1 MGKRMRRK
9 RKITKKRTRKG
20 GMKKTTPIQTTPT
33 QFKESRLEL
42 KRMLKDKGDLDRVS
56 SSSSDELSPKT
67 EYLLKRAMPQKGEV
81 GKDNSEIKE
90 YIDRRLNEQKEE
102 YETKIK
108 NLSSIIDEL
117 LILSFGNLSAT
128 MGKQNI
134 IFGGNFIEFV
144 STSSYFNKNFKKYM
158 DLIDTTHPEHIR
170 EWPLGGLHP
179 DQKDLFLRM
188 FSQLP
193 SVYENISADDFNNS
207 LELKVR
213 E

>member
-1 MGKRMRRK
+1 MGKRIRRN
-9 RKITKKRTRKG
+9 RKITKKRTKKG
-20 GMKKTTPIQTTPT
+20 GMKKTTPT

-42 KRMLKDKGDLDRVS
+42 KRMLKDKEDLDRVS

-67 EYLLKRAMPQKGEV
+67 EYLWKRAMPQKGEV
-81 GKDNSEIKE
+81 GKDTSEIKE

-117 LILSFGNLSAT
+117 LILSFGNLQKW
-128 MGKQNI
+128 MEYGQHINW
-134 IFGGNFIEFV
+134 GGNFIQFV
-144 STSSYFNKNFKKYM
+144 ATSSYFNKNFKKYM

-188 FSQLP
+188 FSKLP

-207 LELKVR
+207 LELKIR

>member
-1 MGKRMRRK
+1 MGKRIHRK
-9 RKITKKRTRKG
+9 RKITKKRTKKG
-20 GMKKTTPIQTTPT
+20 GMKKTTPTPT
-33 QFKESRLEL
+33 QFNKSRLEL

-67 EYLLKRAMPQKGEV
+67 EYLWKRAMPPKGEV
-81 GKDNSEIKE
+81 GKDTSEIKE

-117 LILSFGNLSAT
+117 LILSFGNLQKW
-128 MGKQNI
+128 MEYGQHINW
-134 IFGGNFIEFV
+134 GGNFIQFV
-144 STSSYFNKNFKKYM
+144 ATSSYFNKNFKKYM

-188 FSQLP
+188 FSELP

>member
-1 MGKRMRRK
+1 MTQKKSNTQKYRSISTKQPCSAAQYCAELVCIRK
-9 RKITKKRTRKG
+9 RERENKG
-20 GMKKTTPIQTTPT
+20 SLE
-33 QFKESRLEL
+33 FKFWNKS
-42 KRMLKDKGDLDRVS
+42 
-56 SSSSDELSPKT
+56 
-67 EYLLKRAMPQKGEV
+67 
-81 GKDNSEIKE
+81 
-90 YIDRRLNEQKEE
+90 QKEE

-117 LILSFGNLSAT
+117 LILSFGNLQKW
-128 MGKQNI
+128 MEYGQHINW
-134 IFGGNFIEFV
+134 GGNFIQFV
-144 STSSYFNKNFKKYM
+144 ATSSYFNKNFKKYM

-179 DQKDLFLRM
+179 DQKDLYLRM
-188 FSQLP
+188 FSELP

>member
-1 MGKRMRRK
+1 MGKRIRRNRK
-9 RKITKKRTRKG
+9 RTKKRTKKG
-20 GMKKTTPIQTTPT
+20 GMKKTTPT

-67 EYLLKRAMPQKGEV
+67 EYLWKRAMPPKGEV
-81 GKDNSEIKE
+81 GKDTSEIKE

-117 LILSFGNLSAT
+117 LILSFGNLQKW
-128 MGKQNI
+128 MEYGQHINW
-134 IFGGNFIEFV
+134 GGNFIQFV
-144 STSSYFNKNFKKYM
+144 ATSSYFNKNFKKYM

-188 FSQLP
+188 FSKLP

>member
-1 MGKRMRRK
+1 MGKRIRRNRK
-9 RKITKKRTRKG
+9 RTKKRTKKG
-20 GMKKTTPIQTTPT
+20 GMKKTTPT

-67 EYLLKRAMPQKGEV
+67 EYLWKRAMPPKGEV
-81 GKDNSEIKE
+81 GKDTSEIKE

-117 LILSFGNLSAT
+117 LILSFGNLQKW
-128 MGKQNI
+128 MEYGQHINW
-134 IFGGNFIEFV
+134 GGNFIQFV
-144 STSSYFNKNFKKYM
+144 ATSSYFNKNFKKYM

-188 FSQLP
+188 FSKLP
-193 SVYENISADDFNNS
+193 SVYENISADGFNNS

>member
-1 MGKRMRRK
+1 
-9 RKITKKRTRKG
+9 
-20 GMKKTTPIQTTPT
+20 
-33 QFKESRLEL
+33 
-42 KRMLKDKGDLDRVS
+42 
-56 SSSSDELSPKT
+56 
-67 EYLLKRAMPQKGEV
+67 MPQKGEV
-81 GKDNSEIKE
+81 SLPTSPFWGIA
-90 YIDRRLNEQKEE
+90 RRLNEQKEE

-117 LILSFGNLSAT
+117 LILSFGNLSAI

-134 IFGGNFIEFV
+134 IFGGDFIRFV
-144 STSSYFNKNFKKYM
+144 ATSSYFNKNFKKYM
-158 DLIDTTHPEHIR
+158 DLIDTTHPDHIR
-170 EWPLGGLHP
+170 EWPLGGLHS

-188 FSQLP
+188 FSELP

>member
-1 MGKRMRRK
+1 MGKRIHRK
-9 RKITKKRTRKG
+9 RKITNKRTKKG
-20 GMKKTTPIQTTPT
+20 GMKKTTPTPT
-33 QFKESRLEL
+33 QFNESRLEL

-67 EYLLKRAMPQKGEV
+67 EYLWKRAMPPKGEV
-81 GKDNSEIKE
+81 GKDTSEIKE

-117 LILSFGNLSAT
+117 LILSFGNLSAI

-134 IFGGNFIEFV
+134 IFGGDFIRFV
-144 STSSYFNKNFKKYM
+144 ATSSYFNKNFKKYM
-158 DLIDTTHPEHIR
+158 DLIDTTHADHIR

-188 FSQLP
+188 FSELP

>member
-1 MGKRMRRK
+1 MGKRIRRNRK
-9 RKITKKRTRKG
+9 RTKKRTKKG
-20 GMKKTTPIQTTPT
+20 GMKKTTPT

-42 KRMLKDKGDLDRVS
+42 KRMLKDKAELDRVS

-67 EYLLKRAMPQKGEV
+67 EYLWKRAMPQKGEV
-81 GKDNSEIKE
+81 GKDTSEIKE

-117 LILSFGNLSAT
+117 LILSFGNLQKW
-128 MGKQNI
+128 MEYGQHINW
-134 IFGGNFIEFV
+134 GGNFIQFV
-144 STSSYFNKNFKKYM
+144 ATSSYFNKNFKKYM

-188 FSQLP
+188 FSKLP
-193 SVYENISADDFNNS
+193 SVYENISADGFNNS

>member
-1 MGKRMRRK
+1 MGKRIRRNRK
-9 RKITKKRTRKG
+9 RTKKRTKKG
-20 GMKKTTPIQTTPT
+20 GMKKTTPT

-42 KRMLKDKGDLDRVS
+42 KRMLKDKEDLDRVS

-67 EYLLKRAMPQKGEV
+67 DYLWKRAMPQKGEV
-81 GKDNSEIKE
+81 GKDTSEIKE

-117 LILSFGNLSAT
+117 LILSFGNLQKW
-128 MGKQNI
+128 MEYGQHINW
-134 IFGGNFIEFV
+134 GGNFIQFV
-144 STSSYFNKNFKKYM
+144 ATSSYFNKNFKKYM
-158 DLIDTTHPEHIR
+158 DLIDTTHPDHIR
-170 EWPLGGLHP
+170 EWSLGGLHP

-188 FSQLP
+188 FSELP

>member
-1 MGKRMRRK
+1 MGKRIRRK
-9 RKITKKRTRKG
+9 RKSTKKRTKKG
-20 GMKKTTPIQTTPT
+20 GMKKTTPTPT
-33 QFKESRLEL
+33 QFNESRLEL
-42 KRMLKDKGDLDRVS
+42 KRMLKDKAELDRVS

-67 EYLLKRAMPQKGEV
+67 DYLWKRAMPQKAEV
-81 GKDNSEIKE
+81 GKDTSEIKE
-90 YIDRRLNEQKEE
+90 YIDHRLNEQKEE

-117 LILSFGNLSAT
+117 LILSFGNLQKW
-128 MGKQNI
+128 MEYGQHINW
-134 IFGGNFIEFV
+134 GGNFIRFV
-144 STSSYFNKNFKKYM
+144 ATSSYFNKNFKKYM
-158 DLIDTTHPEHIR
+158 DLIDTTHPDHIR

-188 FSQLP
+188 FSELP

>member
-1 MGKRMRRK
+1 MGKRIRRNRK
-9 RKITKKRTRKG
+9 RTKKRTKKG
-20 GMKKTTPIQTTPT
+20 GMKKTTPT
-33 QFKESRLEL
+33 QFNESRLEL

-67 EYLLKRAMPQKGEV
+67 EYLWKRAMPPKGEV
-81 GKDNSEIKE
+81 GKDTSEIKE

-117 LILSFGNLSAT
+117 LILSFGNLQKW
-128 MGKQNI
+128 MEYGQHINW
-134 IFGGNFIEFV
+134 GGNFIQFV
-144 STSSYFNKNFKKYM
+144 ATSSYFNKNFKKYM

-188 FSQLP
+188 FSKLP

>member
-1 MGKRMRRK
+1 MGKRIRRNRK
-9 RKITKKRTRKG
+9 RTNKRTKKG
-20 GMKKTTPIQTTPT
+20 GMKKITPTPT

-42 KRMLKDKGDLDRVS
+42 KRMLKDKAELDRVS

-67 EYLLKRAMPQKGEV
+67 EYLWKRAIPQKGEV
-81 GKDNSEIKE
+81 GKDTSEIKE

-117 LILSFGNLSAT
+117 LILSFGNLQKW
-128 MGKQNI
+128 MEYGQHINW
-134 IFGGNFIEFV
+134 GGNFIQFV
-144 STSSYFNKNFKKYM
+144 ATSSYFNKNFKKYM

-188 FSQLP
+188 FSKLP

>member
-1 MGKRMRRK
+1 
-9 RKITKKRTRKG
+9 
-20 GMKKTTPIQTTPT
+20 MKKTTPTPT
-33 QFKESRLEL
+33 QFNKSRLEL
-42 KRMLKDKGDLDRVS
+42 KTMLKDKGDLDRVS

-67 EYLLKRAMPQKGEV
+67 EYLWKRAMPPKGEV
-81 GKDNSEIKE
+81 GKDTSEIKE

-117 LILSFGNLSAT
+117 LILSFGNLSAI

-134 IFGGNFIEFV
+134 IFGGDFIRFV
-144 STSSYFNKNFKKYM
+144 ATSSYFNKNFKKYM
-158 DLIDTTHPEHIR
+158 DLIDTTHADHIR

-188 FSQLP
+188 FSELP